1 MSGPYSICKFIL
13 FPIPPTS
20 PRPLCYTVA
29 MGVNGMDKTADD
41 WRRFAQ
47 TGSIYDYLTYKNQQT
62 QHGRTYMQVATTGLV
77 LRQVK
82 VGEADR
88 ILTILTPDLG
98 VVSASARGSLRMKSA
113 LFSATGLFCYSE
125 FTLTSGRSH
134 YFVDTA
140 QVKKVFHGI
149 SASIEGMALASYM
162 AEIAAELSPAPPE
175 ADAQLRLL
183 LNCLYMISERHYPCA
198 QLKAI
203 YELRALTLA
212 GYMPDVLAC
221 AGCGKYDGGE
231 FYLDP
236 VEGRLLCAD
245 CAEKAHHIT
254 NLDNGALYALRH
266 ICLAEDKKLF
276 GFKISPESLQELS
289 RTSEQYTL
297 AHLEHGLKSLDFL
310 KSVLE

>member
-1 MSGPYSICKFIL
+1 
-13 FPIPPTS
+13 
-20 PRPLCYTVA
+20 
-29 MGVNGMDKTADD
+29 
-41 WRRFAQ
+41 
-47 TGSIYDYLTYKNQQT
+47 
-62 QHGRTYMQVATTGLV
+62 MQVATTGLV

-221 AGCGKYDGGE
+221 AG
-231 FYLDP
+231 
-236 VEGRLLCAD
+236 
-245 CAEKAHHIT
+245 
-254 NLDNGALYALRH
+254 
-266 ICLAEDKKLF
+266 
-276 GFKISPESLQELS
+276 ESFTLTLS
-289 RTSEQYTL
+289 RAVCSAPTVPKKRTISRIWTT
-297 AHLEHGLKSLDFL
+297 ARCTPCAISAWPRIKSCSGS
-310 KSVLE
+310 KSRPRAYRNFPAPASSTRWRIWSMG

>member
-1 MSGPYSICKFIL
+1 ML
-13 FPIPPTS
+13 LHT
-20 PRPLCYTVA
+20 
-29 MGVNGMDKTADD
+29 D
-41 WRRFAQ
+41 
-47 TGSIYDYLTYKNQQT
+47 
-62 QHGRTYMQVATTGLV
+62 GLV
-77 LRQVK
+77 LSEQT
-82 VGEADR
+82 VGESDR
-88 ILTILTPDLG
+88 LITVLTRSDGLIR
-98 VVSASARGSLRMKSA
+98 AFARGAHQFKNKSA
-113 LFSATGLFCYSE
+113 AATQLLTYSDFAIYRGREANSIDSADA
-125 FTLTSGRSH
+125 R
-134 YFVDTA
+134 
-140 QVKKVFHGI
+140 KVFFGLR
-149 SASIEGMALASYM
+149 SDLEKLSLAQYFC
-162 AEIAAELSPAPPE
+162 ELARTLAPE
-175 ADAQLRLL
+175 ADSGEPYLRLMLNALHFLENGERPPL
-183 LNCLYMISERHYPCA
+183 L
-198 QLKAI
+198 LKAAV
-203 YELRALTLA
+203 EMRMLTLA

-245 CAEKAHHIT
+245 CAEKARHIT